1 MHNHFVQSGFSSSTA
16 TMFSVII
23 FSVICVWHLFRFE
36 REAAAVNSELRVK
49 QLQHALRKAEQKH
62 TDLKKVC
69 YFHKSKKKLRI
80 VLSHQRGKILC
91 RYGTCGYMFSVVNL
105 CLVTLFQEFEAYKKY
120 SSDLLAQE
128 KELNGKLRHMIN

>member
-1 MHNHFVQSGFSSSTA
+1 MLDRKLRTGMNAVHNHFVQSGFSSTTA

-69 YFHKSKKKLRI
+69 YFHKSKKKTCEKFYLI
-80 VLSHQRGKILC
+80 KEGK
-91 RYGTCGYMFSVVNL
+91 FSVGMVRV
-105 CLVTLFQEFEAYKKY
+105 VTC
-120 SSDLLAQE
+120 SLL
-128 KELNGKLRHMIN
+128 